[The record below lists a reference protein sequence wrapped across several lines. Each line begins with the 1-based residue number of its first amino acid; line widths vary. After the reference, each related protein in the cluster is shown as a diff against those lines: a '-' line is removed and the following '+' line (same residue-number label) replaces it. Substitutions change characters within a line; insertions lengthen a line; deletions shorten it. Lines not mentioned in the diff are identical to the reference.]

1 MSEIKM
7 QSIVQDAPNLD
18 KDSRVT
24 VAKIIYR
31 HDPNLL
37 FFKIDGSRCIL
48 NNLPENVINEIY
60 NFIENKLRS

>member
-7 QSIVQDAPNLD
+7 QSIVQNAPNLNLENR
-18 KDSRVT
+18 KA

-31 HDPNLL
+31 HDPKVL

-48 NNLPENVINEIY
+48 NNLPEEVINEMY